1 MVAAPTKTVTDEVRE
16 IIPRLSDSDTTS
28 RLLATAQLSQLLFAR
43 GGEVL
48 DQLASGTGVE
58 GVQLLVDLLRARA
71 KAAPPKPAVRRPG
84 WSVLSAPAP
93 KLANAG
99 GLASLLALAG
109 K

>member
-1 MVAAPTKTVTDEVRE
+1 MSVAEDVRALL
-16 IIPRLSDSDTTS
+16 PRLSEGDQTS
-28 RLLATAQLSQLLFAR
+28 RLLATAQLAQLLFAR